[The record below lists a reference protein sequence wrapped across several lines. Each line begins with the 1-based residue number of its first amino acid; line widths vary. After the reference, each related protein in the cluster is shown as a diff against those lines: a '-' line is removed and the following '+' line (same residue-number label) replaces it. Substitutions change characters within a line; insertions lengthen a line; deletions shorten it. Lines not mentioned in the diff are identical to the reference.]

1 VNGCSSTSAAFTF
14 TLNVS
19 VEEENVTAN
28 SIYPNPSSGIVT
40 IRLNEAVLNGT
51 ISLLDINGKVLVQQR
66 MNGIMMQFDPENL
79 AAGIYY
85 IQVVNAEQEI
95 VLNEKLV
102 FNN

>member
-1 VNGCSSTSAAFTF
+1 
-14 TLNVS
+14 
-19 VEEENVTAN
+19 
-28 SIYPNPSSGIVT
+28 
-40 IRLNEAVLNGT
+40 
-51 ISLLDINGKVLVQQR
+51 